1 MITLMI
7 RKVEQKMLTQFVNR
21 RIHSTLRGIDKSEQ
35 LQSFIDPELNFR
47 RNSINLYIGRRGS
60 GKTFNVLRELIKLS
74 QLPDH
79 GGYNSFV
86 YCTDKTN
93 DSTVKG
99 LLPLIK
105 LKTRVVSYANMI
117 PFLKDLVDAKS
128 AYEETIEKGLVY
140 DITENCKK
148 DLLRAVDVKEFGDR
162 TPGTVVLYDDAI
174 NIFKTMKNKPLLDL
188 LHQNRQPKITYFLCM
203 QDGFALPPQ
212 VKRNLDTCILFGGF
226 NDSQMLNMLLR
237 QLNSSS
243 KSNAELTNVYRNLS
257 NREGLFFDYLPDG
270 TDVKV
275 LNE

>member
-1 MITLMI
+1 
-7 RKVEQKMLTQFVNR
+7 MLTEYVNSK
-21 RIHSTLRGIDKSEQ
+21 IHRVIEKVDKSEQ
-35 LQSFIDPELNFR
+35 LQSVIDPELNFR

-74 QLPDH
+74 QLPDR
-79 GGYNSFV
+79 GGFNSFI

-93 DSTVKG
+93 DSTVKD

-105 LKTRVVSYANMI
+105 LKTRIVSYADMLTFMKGLI
-117 PFLKDLVDAKS
+117 DAKM
-128 AYEETIEKGLVY
+128 AYEQIIEKNLT
-140 DITENCKK
+140 TEVTDRCKK
-148 DLLRAVDVKEFGDR
+148 DLLKAVDVTHFGDR

-174 NIFKTMKNKPLLDL
+174 NIFKSMKNKPLLDL

-226 NDSQMLNMLLR
+226 NYSQMLNILLR

-243 KSNAELTNVYRNLS
+243 TDNNELGRIYRSLT
-257 NREGLFFDYLPDG
+257 NREGIIFDYLPDE
-270 TDVKV
+270 TVVKI
-275 LNE
+275 LDS